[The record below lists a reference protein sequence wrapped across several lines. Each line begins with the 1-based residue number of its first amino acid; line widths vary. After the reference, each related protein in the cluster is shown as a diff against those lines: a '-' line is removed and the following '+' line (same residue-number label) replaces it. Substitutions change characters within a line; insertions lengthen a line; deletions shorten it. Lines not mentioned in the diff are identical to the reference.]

1 MASNRWF
8 LIKPFGKSATM
19 TENQWPQDGSY
30 GTLGATQQTAVP
42 NDAAY
47 PAPQGAP
54 SKTETAKHEAVDVA
68 HQATD
73 SAQHVAETAKAEV
86 ANVAGEVKANAKD
99 LLYQAK
105 TDLTDQ
111 AGAQQ
116 QKVAK
121 GLHSISGELRTMA
134 DASEQPGVATDLV
147 RQAADRSASVASWL
161 EGRDPGSL
169 LNEVKTFARQR
180 PGTFLLLAAGAGI
193 LAGRLTRSLSE
204 GAPHSPARTV
214 SGGSAERAPISGV
227 PDAGASG
234 SYVPG
239 AGATVPPPPVQ
250 LPGPDVTT
258 AGMAGAGTAAGAYAG
273 ADAGAGSY
281 TGAPGT
287 RPADTYPPNPL
298 ADEGTQQDQW
308 ADDPLAGEAVPE
320 SPLAGE
326 RAEGDMYRDDPLRG
340 GQR

>member
-1 MASNRWF
+1 
-8 LIKPFGKSATM
+8 M

-30 GTLGATQQTAVP
+30 GTLGATQKTAIP
-42 NDAAY
+42 NETLY
-47 PAPQGAP
+47 PAPQAP
-54 SKTETAKHEAVDVA
+54 SKTETAKQEAGEVA

-73 SAQHVAETAKAEV
+73 AAQHVVETAKTEA
-86 ANVAGEVKANAKD
+86 ANVASEVRANAKD

-147 RQAADRSASVASWL
+147 RQAADRSSSVAAWL
-161 EGRDPGSL
+161 EDRDPGSL
-169 LNEVKTFARQR
+169 LDEVKSFARRR

-204 GAPHSPARTV
+204 GVPDSPAGIP
-214 SGGSAERAPISGV
+214 GGRRDAARGPV
-227 PDAGASG
+227 AGAPNVSAQR
-234 SYVPG
+234 SYHAA
-239 AGATVPPPPVQ
+239 AGTAVPPPPVQ
-250 LPGPDVTT
+250 LPGPDATT
-258 AGMAGAGTAAGAYAG
+258 AGMADTGALAG
-273 ADAGAGSY
+273 AGAGSNPGLQ
-281 TGAPGT
+281 GAYV
-287 RPADTYPPNPL
+287 ADAYPR
-298 ADEGTQQDQW
+298 
-308 ADDPLAGEAVPE
+308 
-320 SPLAGE
+320 SPLAN
-326 RAEGDMYRDDPLRG
+326 EGTPQDPWSDGTETGQSAPEPPLPGGRIDEDPYRDDPLRG

>member
-1 MASNRWF
+1 
-8 LIKPFGKSATM
+8 M

-30 GTLGATQQTAVP
+30 GTPGVAQQTSVP
-42 NDAAY
+42 AAPDTNAPETNAGY
-47 PAPQGAP
+47 PAPQGTTP
-54 SKTETAKHEAVDVA
+54 LGTTSKSETAKQEAGGVA
-68 HQATD
+68 RQATD
-73 SAQHVAETAKAEV
+73 SAQHVAETAKAEA

-116 QKVAK
+116 QKVAH

-134 DASEQPGVATDLV
+134 DASEQPGVATDLI

-204 GAPHSPARTV
+204 GAP
-214 SGGSAERAPISGV
+214 GSAGGVAGGHAARAPISSV
-227 PDAGASG
+227 PGTGAPG
-234 SYVPG
+234 SYVPDTG
-239 AGATVPPPPVQ
+239 MAVPPPPVQ
-250 LPGPDVTT
+250 MPAPNVTT
-258 AGMAGAGTAAGAYAG
+258 AGLAGAGVGAGTYAGTGAYRDEADTSYA
-273 ADAGAGSY
+273 ADANY
-281 TGAPGT
+281 Q
-287 RPADTYPPNPL
+287 ADTYPPNPL
-298 ADEGTQQDQW
+298 ADEGTPQDQW
-308 ADDPLAGEAVPE
+308 ADDPQAGGRVPE
-320 SPLAGE
+320 YPPAADLA
-326 RAEGDMYRDDPLRG
+326 DDDPYRDEPLRG